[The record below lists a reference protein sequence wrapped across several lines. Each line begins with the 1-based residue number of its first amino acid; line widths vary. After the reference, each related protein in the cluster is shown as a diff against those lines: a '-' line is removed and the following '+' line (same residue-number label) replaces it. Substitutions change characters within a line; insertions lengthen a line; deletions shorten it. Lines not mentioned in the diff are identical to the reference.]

1 MKRKRAFTLVE
12 TLMSSA
18 IFGMLAVIGL
28 SAATLVSWTL
38 FTGQA
43 EGTNRSTLNETVY
56 FITREVQ
63 SAEGIKISNSGKC
76 LEIKERGSSGYNLM
90 YSIVEEYPADYLAF
104 KGKRLIDIDAEASN
118 FYFEDELLKICLG
131 TVKNNIDNSIV
142 NRYT

>member
-1 MKRKRAFTLVE
+1 MDTFY
-12 TLMSSA
+12 
-18 IFGMLAVIGL
+18 
-28 SAATLVSWTL
+28 
-38 FTGQA
+38 
-43 EGTNRSTLNETVY
+43 RSGRRNKP
-56 FITREVQ
+56 REVQ

-131 TVKNNIDNSIV
+131 TVKNNIETDQREKEFVISVLPRNDCVKES
-142 NRYT
+142 Y